1 MKWPECVLL
10 QKSRSSQESL
20 RRLREMSHPTNS
32 CMNPCISSDI
42 SSTFRFNDS
51 PCNISL
57 VLLQVLSY
65 PRSLSIK
72 LLYIKVLRSIY
83 LYSMWTND
91 FKDI

>member
-1 MKWPECVLL
+1 MCASAEVAFKPRKFEAPEGN
-10 QKSRSSQESL
+10 ESPYQQL
-20 RRLREMSHPTNS
+20 
-32 CMNPCISSDI
+32 MNPCISSDI